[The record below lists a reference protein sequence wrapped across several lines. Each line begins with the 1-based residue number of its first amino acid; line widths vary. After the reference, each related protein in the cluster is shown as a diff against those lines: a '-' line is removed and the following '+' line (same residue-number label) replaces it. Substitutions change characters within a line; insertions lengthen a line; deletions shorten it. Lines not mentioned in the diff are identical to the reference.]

1 MADAG
6 RSAMKTQKM
15 TMQMTA
21 IRSDCQLFSPASPMR
36 EHAGNSKDGA
46 SDGRADAP

>member
-15 TMQMTA
+15 TMQITVIKMM
-21 IRSDCQLFSPASPMR
+21 LP
-36 EHAGNSKDGA
+36 
-46 SDGRADAP
+46 